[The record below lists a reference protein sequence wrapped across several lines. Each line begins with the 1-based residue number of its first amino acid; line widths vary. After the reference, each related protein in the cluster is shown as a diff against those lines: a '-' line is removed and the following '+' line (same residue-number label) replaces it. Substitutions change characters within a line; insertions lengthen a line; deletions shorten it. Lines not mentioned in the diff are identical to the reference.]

1 MFGLYD
7 RVLDKATGKAC
18 FITDVDDHGEE
29 GVAYALEVEDQSDDD
44 WFRWAEED
52 ELEKLP
58 EHQVK

>member
-7 RVLDKATGKAC
+7 RVLDKVTGKTC
-18 FITDVDDHGEE
+18 FIADIDDHGEK